1 MLYAIDLT
9 AQSLACGGSAA
20 VRLRRLRRS
29 SETRRKPACG
39 GSAADGVRI
48 PPYPLCA
55 ILARFGARKGA
66 VPGGA
71 TSRLARFL
79 FGGKSRIKRP
89 AGRAIRRPVAGV
101 RSPGGSSP

>member
-48 PPYPLCA
+48 PPYPHAPSWRALGRA
-55 ILARFGARKGA
+55 KGA
-66 VPGGA
+66 VPGLGPSR
-71 TSRLARFL
+71 SRLASDSHADFL
-79 FGGKSRIKRP
+79 AGGK
-89 AGRAIRRPVAGV
+89 
-101 RSPGGSSP
+101 